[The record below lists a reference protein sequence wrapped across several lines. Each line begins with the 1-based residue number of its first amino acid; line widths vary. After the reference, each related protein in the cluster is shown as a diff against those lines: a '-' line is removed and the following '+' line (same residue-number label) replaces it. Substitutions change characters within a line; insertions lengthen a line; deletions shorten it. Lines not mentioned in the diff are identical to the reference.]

1 MADPNGFGFAADD
14 ENGELLAAAVVCA
27 VAPKVEN
34 EGFELPNR
42 PCCVPPAWETDLPAD
57 WSTFERN
64 DAPG

>member
-42 PCCVPPAWETDLPAD
+42 PCCVLPA
-57 WSTFERN
+57 
-64 DAPG
+64 